1 MDLLQKRIIFVG
13 GKGGVG
19 KSTTAS
25 ALAYLL
31 STKGNRV
38 LLVSTDPAHNIGDV
52 FHVQAKKEIVRIHDT
67 LDLLEIDSHNES
79 KRYINSV
86 KENLKGLVKATMID
100 EVNRQIDLA
109 SASPGADEAALFDRI
124 TSLILTERHRYDKIV
139 FDTAPTGHT
148 LRLLTLPELMNVW
161 INGLLERRKKVQ
173 DNYTQL
179 LNDGEPI
186 EDPIYEK
193 LQERKKKF
201 TAVRDVLL
209 DSAITGYAFVL
220 NAERLPILETKKA
233 VHTLSHHQ
241 IHVSTVIVN
250 KIIPAHAD
258 GAFMQRRRECEQPY
272 LEEIHTSFTKQQVI
286 TLPLFEH
293 DISTLTHLQAF
304 STILEEAF
312 SMYVNK

>member
-1 MDLLQKRIIFVG
+1 MEILHKKIIFVG

-25 ALAYLL
+25 SIAYLL
-31 STKGNRV
+31 STKGKRV

-52 FHVQAKKEIVRIHDT
+52 FHVQPKEDIVSIQPN
-67 LDLLEIDSHNES
+67 LDLLEIDSTKES
-79 KRYINSV
+79 KRYISTV
-86 KENLKGLVKATMID
+86 KDNLRGLVKATMID

-124 TSLILTERHRYDKIV
+124 TSLILSERHHYDTIV

-148 LRLLTLPELMNVW
+148 IRLLTLPELMNVW
-161 INGLLERRKKVQ
+161 INGLLDRRKKVQ
-173 DNYTQL
+173 DHYSQL

-209 DSAITGYAFVL
+209 DLSLTGYTFVL

-233 VHTLSHHQ
+233 VQTLAHHH
-241 IHVSTVIVN
+241 IHVSTIIVN
-250 KIIPAHAD
+250 KVIPSHAD
-258 GAFMQRRRECEQPY
+258 GSFMHKRRECEQPY
-272 LEEIHTSFTKQQVI
+272 LDEIQATFTAQQVI
-286 TLPLFEH
+286 SLPLFEH
-293 DISTLTHLQAF
+293 DISTFNHLQTF
-304 STILEEAF
+304 SSIVDNQF
-312 SMYVNK
+312 SVYSN